1 MSKASEN
8 IASKIAVE
16 CSSKNGSA
24 FDPMTIMMIASFV
37 IQLAK
42 AVYECRKSKNKTIDA
57 MHNPGFIYK
66 ILLGRYVN
74 KFIKDNNLNIKKAEL
89 MDALLKTKF
98 SKEEISLLVAEA
110 LSND

>member
-1 MSKASEN
+1 MSKVSEN

-16 CSSKNGSA
+16 CSDEENSA

-42 AVYECRKSKNKTIDA
+42 AIYECRKNKNKTIEA
-57 MHNPGFIYK
+57 MQNPSFMYR
-66 ILLGRYVN
+66 ILLGRRVS
-74 KFIKDNNLNIKKAEL
+74 KFIKDNNLKIKKAAL

-98 SKEEISLLVAEA
+98 SKEEVSLLVAEA

>member
-1 MSKASEN
+1 MSKVSEN

-16 CSSKNGSA
+16 CSGENGSA
-24 FDPMTIMMIASFV
+24 FDPMTIMMIASFI

-42 AVYECRKSKNKTIDA
+42 AIYECRKSKNKTVEA
-57 MHNPGFIYK
+57 MHNPSFIYR
-66 ILLGRYVN
+66 ILLGRHVS
-74 KFIKDNNLNIKKAEL
+74 KFIKDNNLNVTKAAL
-89 MDALLKTKF
+89 MDALLKSKF

>member
-16 CSSKNGSA
+16 CSDEENSA
-24 FDPMTIMMIASFV
+24 FDPMTIMMIASFI

-42 AVYECRKSKNKTIDA
+42 AIYECRKSRNKTIET

-66 ILLGRYVN
+66 ILLGRHVN
-74 KFIKDNNLNIKKAEL
+74 KFIKNNNLKIKKATF

-98 SKEEISLLVAEA
+98 SEEEISLLVAEA